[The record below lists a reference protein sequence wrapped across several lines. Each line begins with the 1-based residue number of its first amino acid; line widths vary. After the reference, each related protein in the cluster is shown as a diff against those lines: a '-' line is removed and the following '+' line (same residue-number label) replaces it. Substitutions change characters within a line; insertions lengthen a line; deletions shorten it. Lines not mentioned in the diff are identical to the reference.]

1 MMHDS
6 AKRFGRIVGDG
17 QGTDFAHGKGRD
29 ASHKRSRR
37 KTMEAGKSKKSI
49 ETHSELVTIHRLLR
63 DIRELGCRVTKIA
76 NATWEIAQGEE
87 GGASCILVGDESLQ
101 RKLASSHWG
110 EAKKR
115 VSEAEIEH
123 AQYEELT
130 RATMKTSEVQ
140 EVYTKFLGQ
149 IRSLLDALPASLA
162 TRANPSDPEC
172 AKTAIQEGIDQI
184 FIAIQKAQEGFK

>member
-49 ETHSELVTIHRLLR
+49 ETHSEPVTIHRLLR

-101 RKLASSHWG
+101 RKLASSHAVSNPRMG
-110 EAKKR
+110 RGQEKGKR
-115 VSEAEIEH
+115 GRDR
-123 AQYEELT
+123 T
-130 RATMKTSEVQ
+130 RT
-140 EVYTKFLGQ
+140 
-149 IRSLLDALPASLA
+149 IR
-162 TRANPSDPEC
+162 RANQSNNENKRGSRSIYEIFRSDSITTGCSPGQPSNQSQP
-172 AKTAIQEGIDQI
+172 
-184 FIAIQKAQEGFK
+184 